1 MSQKLEELVGRA
13 DGLYTSA
20 MKHERSR
27 DFSEARRCYL
37 EAADLYVQASRIQQ
51 NRESRDHL
59 KRGQQC
65 LEIAKRYAP
74 GVGKS
79 VIPPPPQP
87 VPAIP
92 VAPSKPVPPPD
103 PKKIAPEK
111 PTIDEKKED
120 VPDFLLIERPNVKL
134 DDVVGMPVVK
144 QIINEVLVYPFTRP
158 ELYQAYGK
166 QTSEAVLLY
175 GPPGCGKTFVAK
187 AAAGEGNAT
196 FLFVMPY
203 NLLKS
208 GEGETERNIVTAF
221 EFAREN
227 SPSIMY
233 FDEFDSLANK
243 KRVKAVNTLLA
254 QMDGLQERPEK
265 SLILASTNKPWE
277 IAPAL
282 RRSGRFSKHVL
293 VSPPDLEMR
302 TAIFE
307 KECSSRPVETSVN
320 YIALAGMT
328 EWYSAADIA
337 EVVKLA
343 ADIPFREALSSG
355 GQARQVTL
363 ADFQQ
368 AISQKP
374 STLGPWFTLAEQQI
388 ERSGE
393 RDEFKDLLDMIE
405 RYKSDMARPPV
416 KIEGKS
422 SGGELPSE

>member
-1 MSQKLEELVGRA
+1 MSKLEELVGRA
-13 DGLYTSA
+13 DGLYASA
-20 MKHERSR
+20 IKHEHERR
-27 DFSEARRCYL
+27 FPDARACYL
-37 EAADLYVQASRIQQ
+37 DAAALYVEASKIPN
-51 NRESRDHL
+51 NREGGEHL

-65 LEIAKRYAP
+65 LEVAKRYA
-74 GVGKS
+74 GRGRS
-79 VIPPPPQP
+79 IIPTPPTPITPVHP
-87 VPAIP
+87 VPVLP
-92 VAPSKPVPPPD
+92 VLPPD
-103 PKKIAPEK
+103 PKRVASVIE
-111 PTIDEKKED
+111 EQKEEL
-120 VPDFLLIERPNVKL
+120 PDFLLVERPNVKL
-134 DDVVGMPVVK
+134 DDVVGMPAVK
-144 QIINEVLVYPFTRP
+144 QIINEVLVFPFTRP

-221 EFAREN
+221 EFARKN

-307 KECSSRPVETSVN
+307 KECKTRPVEVSVS
-320 YIALAGMT
+320 YITLASLT

-337 EVVKLA
+337 EIVKLA
-343 ADIPFREALSSG
+343 ADIPFREAMSSG
-355 GQARQVTL
+355 GQARQITL
-363 ADFQQ
+363 VDFQQ

-374 STLGPWFTLAEQQI
+374 STLGPWFNLAEQQI

-393 RDEFKDLLDMIE
+393 GDEFKDLLDMMAQY
-405 RYKSDMARPPV
+405 RKDMAAPPV
-416 KIEGKS
+416 NLEGKS